1 MGEANLIDGNLHVT
15 KDEEKDEAW
24 INTNGTFWRG
34 SLSQLREFLQLDA
47 LVCKEDGKDGE
58 KADCTCD

>member
-15 KDEEKDEAW
+15 KDEENDEAW
-24 INTNGTFWRG
+24 VNTNGTFWRG

-47 LVCKEDGKDGE
+47 LVSTEDGENGGQRD
-58 KADCTCD
+58 TSCD